1 MSVSLDLRKAWR
13 HQRHGDLVVVMTWVN
28 DARALVLMPALRRDA
43 GWYIVDE
50 SAAYLWGV
58 DSDDPLIR
66 LGAQEHAMKQSH
78 VACSMLGIEP
88 NRPNR
93 ARIISIIT
101 GWLPDLIRMPSAPDP
116 ELQAASYGSMVLNAD
131 GVPIAGEDLRE
142 EVKGVEYEVAA
153 AVH

>member
-1 MSVSLDLRKAWR
+1 MPASLDLRKAWR
-13 HQRHGDLVVVMTWVN
+13 HQRHGDLVVVLTWVN
-28 DARALVLMPALRRDA
+28 DSRALVLLPALRRDA

-58 DSDDPLIR
+58 DSPEPLVR
-66 LGAQEHAMKQSH
+66 LGAQEHAMRQSE

-93 ARIISIIT
+93 ARVISIIT
-101 GWLPDLIRMPSAPDP
+101 GWLPDLVRMPSAPEP
-116 ELQAASYGSMVLNAD
+116 EFRPESYGSVILSED
-131 GVPIAGEDLRE
+131 GRPIAGEEIRRE
-142 EVKGVEYEVAA
+142 VAGVEYEPA